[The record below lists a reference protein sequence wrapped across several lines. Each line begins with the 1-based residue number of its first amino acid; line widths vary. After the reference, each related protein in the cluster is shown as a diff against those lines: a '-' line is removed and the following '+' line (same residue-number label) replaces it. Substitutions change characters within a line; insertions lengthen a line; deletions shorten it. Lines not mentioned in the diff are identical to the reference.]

1 MHYVKHTYILLFV
14 SFLAF
19 TSCSK
24 DNEAPSTKSII
35 QQGKWKIVLFNDNG
49 AVETSNYSGYEF
61 TFNTNGSVSAVKNGS
76 TVTGNWNAGID
87 ESLNKL
93 TLNFPLL
100 SPLTELNEQWTFLE
114 KSYSVFKLEH
124 INSEG
129 QTEVVTF
136 QKL

>member
-1 MHYVKHTYILLFV
+1 MHYFKHTYILLFV

-35 QQGKWKIVLFNDNG
+35 HQGKWKIVLFNDNG

-76 TVTGNWNAGID
+76 TVTGNWNAGTD

>member
-1 MHYVKHTYILLFV
+1 MHYFKHTYILLFV

-24 DNEAPSTKSII
+24 DNDAPSTKSII

-49 AVETSNYSGYEF
+49 AVETSNYTGYEF

-76 TVTGNWNAGID
+76 TVTGSWNVGSD

-93 TLNFPLL
+93 TLGFPLL
-100 SPLTELNEQWTFLE
+100 SGLTELNEQWTFLE

-124 INSEG
+124 VNSEG

>member
-1 MHYVKHTYILLFV
+1 MHYFKHTYILLFV

-61 TFNTNGSVSAVKNGS
+61 TFNTNGSISAVKNGS
-76 TVTGNWNAGID
+76 TVTGNWNAGTD